1 MACLDELFHAEL
13 SVALQLVVT
22 LMHTV
27 SCVRTLSIDP
37 RRLGPRLCMH
47 RPRAAKVALRRP
59 RSRERRCSARRRRA
73 TEHFAPSWRPFGGA
87 TAANAGA
94 AGKNGTPEPAPL
106 GAVVGGHWRARSVL
120 GTLPDGQNTGLWRTL
135 NQVVR
140 ATVRRHTQ
148 ARRGRGRCRLLCFY
162 GTRGV
167 WCKTPPL
174 CSD

>member
-27 SCVRTLSIDP
+27 SCVRTLSIGP

-73 TEHFAPSWRPFGGA
+73 TEHFAPSWRPIGGA
-87 TAANAGA
+87 TAANAPRA
-94 AGKNGTPEPAPL
+94 AEKKGTPQPAPL
-106 GAVVGGHWRARSVL
+106 GAVVGEHWRARSVL
-120 GTLPDGQNTGLWRTL
+120 GTLPDGQKTGLWRTL
-135 NQVVR
+135 NQVRKTAR
-140 ATVRRHTQ
+140 AKDLH
-148 ARRGRGRCRLLCFY
+148 A
-162 GTRGV
+162 
-167 WCKTPPL
+167 PPVE
-174 CSD
+174 